1 MARYMGL
8 MAKSGNVC
16 TLIMMVIKAMYS
28 RTLIKP
34 EEERKAAAR
43 HRAGRHTAGCW
54 CGSGEAQ
61 DPVTCKQLRVEH
73 VHSLVVPGILT
84 LEVHGVQH
92 ILDEDGEHHGH
103 QNGVL
108 EGRREGG
115 IGDGVST
122 GFSSP
127 WPGPGFSTAG
137 AVIPTQASDTT
148 GVLPAWERPAQP
160 PKH

>member
-34 EEERKAAAR
+34 EEERKVAAC

-73 VHSLVVPGILT
+73 VHGLVVPGILT

-103 QNGVL
+103 QNGIL
-108 EGRREGG
+108 KAKHQLHRRPSGQ
-115 IGDGVST
+115 D
-122 GFSSP
+122 
-127 WPGPGFSTAG
+127 
-137 AVIPTQASDTT
+137 AVISVADKEEVQD
-148 GVLPAWERPAQP
+148 AQEEHKSCGDP
-160 PKH
+160 RGSEVK

>member
-16 TLIMMVIKAMYS
+16 TLIMMVMKAMYS

-34 EEERKAAAR
+34 EEERESTAG
-43 HRAGRHTAGCW
+43 HRAGRRTDGCC
-54 CGSGEAQ
+54 CGPEEAQ

-73 VHSLVVPGILT
+73 VHSLVVPGVLT

-92 ILDEDGEHHGH
+92 ILDEDGKHHGH

-108 EGRREGG
+108 EGGTR
-115 IGDGVST
+115 DGCEHQLPLALARL
-122 GFSSP
+122 GFR
-127 WPGPGFSTAG
+127 TED
-137 AVIPTQASDTT
+137 AVIPTQAADTA
-148 GVLPAWERPAQP
+148 GVLPAWDESN
-160 PKH
+160 